1 METLSD
7 LFIEPLL
14 QPSNQRA
21 LLGGSLVAIV
31 CGVVGCYVILRRM
44 AFLGD
49 ALAHAMLAG
58 VTAGYLFMQMI
69 FGEEAHALA
78 MLIGSLIAAF
88 VTVTLIGIVSQVSR
102 IKEDTAIGIMYTGIF
117 AFGALLA
124 SYFSHRIHIDL
135 YHFIIGSVLSISDG
149 ELWLMGGVTA
159 VVLALVIL
167 FFRQLQITSFD
178 PVMAASLG
186 ISVLAYEYLLTFCTS
201 LVVVAG
207 VPLVGVILV
216 VGLLVTPAA
225 SAYLISDRLSRMQWL
240 AALFGVTS
248 VFGGFYLSN
257 WVGTIST
264 GPTIVFFSTVQFLA
278 VLLVA
283 PRYGILANWIRR
295 RSAVSQEVL
304 EDVLGCLRRADDN
317 VMPLA
322 TFQQHVEAPPGQV
335 KRALNWLARQ
345 DYISEDGRQYSL
357 TDAGR
362 REARRLQRSH
372 RLWESYLKQVGT
384 PEAELHKKAHV
395 LEHVH
400 DEETVDYL
408 DAKLGHPLID
418 PHGSEIPED
427 FVHLVPGAV
436 VQAALLR
443 EGHSGTIEKVSHKL
457 TGPQITVGGHVTV
470 GPRKEG
476 GKIWTLR
483 LADGR
488 WLELDQG
495 AVDSVLIRLDQHS
508 KPDAVGSV
516 ATRNAERRSRRARS

>member
-1 METLSD
+1 METLAD

-58 VTAGYLFMQMI
+58 VTAGYLFMQIM
-69 FGEEAHALA
+69 FGEEAHAMA
-78 MLIGSLIAAF
+78 MLIGSLIAGF
-88 VTVTLIGIVSQVSR
+88 TTVLLIGIVSRISR

-124 SYFSHRIHIDL
+124 SYFSDRIHIDL
-135 YHFIIGSVLSISDG
+135 YHFVIGSVLSISDS
-149 ELWLMGGVTA
+149 ELWLMGWVTA

-167 FFRQLQITSFD
+167 FYRQLQITSFD

-186 ISVLAYEYLLTFCTS
+186 ISVLAYNYLLTACTS
-201 LVVVAG
+201 LVVVAA

-225 SAYLISDRLSRMQWL
+225 TAYLICDRLSRMQL
-240 AALFGVTS
+240 LSAMFGVTS
-248 VFGGFYLSN
+248 VLGGFYVSN

-264 GPTIVFFSTVQFLA
+264 GPTIVFFSTLQFLF

-283 PRYGILANWIRR
+283 PRYGFLANWMRR
-295 RSAVSQEVL
+295 RSAVPQEVL
-304 EDVLGCLRRADDN
+304 EDVLGCLRKAKGERA
-317 VMPLA
+317 PLA
-322 TFQQHVEAPPGQV
+322 TIQQYVQVPPAQLG
-335 KRALNWLARQ
+335 RAINWLEGEKLITA
-345 DYISEDGRQYSL
+345 DDGFYSL
-357 TDAGR
+357 TPAGG
-362 REARRLQRSH
+362 REARRLLRSH
-372 RLWESYLKQVGT
+372 RLWEAYLKQVGT
-384 PEAELHKKAHV
+384 PEAELHKKAHL
-395 LEHVH
+395 LEHLH

-408 DAKLGHPLID
+408 DDKLGHPLTD

-427 FVHLVPGAV
+427 FVHLVPGTV
-436 VQAALLR
+436 VKAALLR
-443 EGHSGTIEKVSHKL
+443 EGHSGTIEDILYNLS
-457 TGPQITVGGHVTV
+457 GPSITKGGHITV
-470 GPRKEG
+470 GPRKENG
-476 GKIWTLR
+476 TIWTLR

-488 WLELDQG
+488 WMELDHG
-495 AVDSVLIRLDQHS
+495 AADSVLVRLDEHGQ
-508 KPDAVGSV
+508 PQ
-516 ATRNAERRSRRARS
+516 EREKTTPKS